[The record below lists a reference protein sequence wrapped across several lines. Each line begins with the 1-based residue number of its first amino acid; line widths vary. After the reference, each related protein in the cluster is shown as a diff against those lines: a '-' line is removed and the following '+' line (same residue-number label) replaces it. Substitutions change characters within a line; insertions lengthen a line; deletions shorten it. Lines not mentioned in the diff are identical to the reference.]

1 MASALRRA
9 SAGLAGRLA
18 PLTAGPAGPLL
29 PPPGAAATKGNPKP
43 HPRRARRAV
52 AAAAAVT
59 TTSVVALFGLPG
71 FGGSGPAAAVRDR
84 TIADFDGRD
93 IDGNAVDFADFLGQV
108 VLCVN
113 VASD

>member
-1 MASALRRA
+1 MATASALRRA

-18 PLTAGPAGPLL
+18 PLPVGGPLL

-43 HPRRARRAV
+43 HQRRARRAV
-52 AAAAAVT
+52 AAAAVT

>member
-18 PLTAGPAGPLL
+18 PLPAGGPLL
-29 PPPGAAATKGNPKP
+29 PPPATKGNPKP

>member
-1 MASALRRA
+1 M
-9 SAGLAGRLA
+9 
-18 PLTAGPAGPLL
+18 
-29 PPPGAAATKGNPKP
+29 
-43 HPRRARRAV
+43 
-52 AAAAAVT
+52 
-59 TTSVVALFGLPG
+59 VALFGLPG

>member
-1 MASALRRA
+1 
-9 SAGLAGRLA
+9 
-18 PLTAGPAGPLL
+18 
-29 PPPGAAATKGNPKP
+29 
-43 HPRRARRAV
+43 
-52 AAAAAVT
+52 VT

-71 FGGSGPAAAVRDR
+71 FGGSSGPAAAVRDR